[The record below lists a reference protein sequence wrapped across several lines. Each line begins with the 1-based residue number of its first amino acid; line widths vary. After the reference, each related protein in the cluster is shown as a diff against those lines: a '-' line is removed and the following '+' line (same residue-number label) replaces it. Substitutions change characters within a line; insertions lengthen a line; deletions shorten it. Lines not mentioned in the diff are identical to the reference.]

1 MKTKMSVKKI
11 ISVLAAVLL
20 SISFSGCG
28 EEKGSREL
36 FPGSQKTELSSQET
50 DNQSKQNSDLPS

>member
-11 ISVLAAVLL
+11 ISVLAAMLL

-28 EEKGSREL
+28 EEKDSREL
-36 FPGSQKTELSSQET
+36 LQESQKAE
-50 DNQSKQNSDLPS
+50 